1 MSSHLRDASL
11 EDQSLL
17 VGMSAFL
24 VFTSSMVSLA
34 FDIERSCLASQRL
47 DDDLHCHHTIG
58 PVCCVRVPC
67 STSYSASCV
76 QNAPSI
82 FWHASWSS
90 PSPPCTAHLPLNAGW
105 MPLSSTHILP
115 ESTMCLLRQSGAPQ
129 RVTAL
134 AAVTPGVT
142 GHVNHLV
149 LVEHRGHKHF
159 FSEQRLAEL
168 HLVCDAP
175 AVNH

>member
-1 MSSHLRDASL
+1 MFHPLHIVALREFHELFVIHGAPCHCADPVQLDQSRSRVQSSRRDRSSTPSFLDHAIHFTVLPHDPATQSFPSGCCSPTVSSRHRAAFL

-17 VGMSAFL
+17 VGMNAFL

-34 FDIERSCLASQRL
+34 FDIECSCLTSQRL
-47 DDDLHCHHTIG
+47 DDDLPCHHTIG

-90 PSPPCTAHLPLNAGW
+90 PSPPC
-105 MPLSSTHILP
+105 
-115 ESTMCLLRQSGAPQ
+115 C
-129 RVTAL
+129 
-134 AAVTPGVT
+134 
-142 GHVNHLV
+142 
-149 LVEHRGHKHF
+149 
-159 FSEQRLAEL
+159 
-168 HLVCDAP
+168 
-175 AVNH
+175 

>member
-1 MSSHLRDASL
+1 MQILYNLISHVLEFNRLDEIGVPHQVFLTMQFTSLHFLMILQHRSFPSGCCSPTVSSRHRAAFL

-17 VGMSAFL
+17 VGMNAFL

-90 PSPPCTAHLPLNAGW
+90 PSSRCC
-105 MPLSSTHILP
+105 S
-115 ESTMCLLRQSGAPQ
+115 C
-129 RVTAL
+129 
-134 AAVTPGVT
+134 
-142 GHVNHLV
+142 
-149 LVEHRGHKHF
+149 
-159 FSEQRLAEL
+159 
-168 HLVCDAP
+168 
-175 AVNH
+175 